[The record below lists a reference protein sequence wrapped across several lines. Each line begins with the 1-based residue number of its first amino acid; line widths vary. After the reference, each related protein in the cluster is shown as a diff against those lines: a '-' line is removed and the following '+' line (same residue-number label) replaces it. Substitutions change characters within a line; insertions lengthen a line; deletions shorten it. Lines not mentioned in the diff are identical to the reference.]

1 MFAVIKLRALRAS
14 CIPKR
19 QDSKVTLVQRIKIY
33 PQGMSP
39 SLSLLFNHHVVSNSF
54 ATPQTIAHQVPLSMR
69 FSRQEYWSRL
79 PFPSPEDL
87 PNPRMEPASPALAG
101 GFFTTSTIWE
111 AHPFHYGISDFS
123 EILS

>member
-69 FSRQEYWSRL
+69 FSRQEYWSGL
-79 PFPSPEDL
+79 LCPPPEDL
-87 PNPRMEPASPALAG
+87 LDPGIEPGSSMSSALAG
-101 GFFTTSTIWE
+101 RFYTTSTTWK
-111 AHPFHYGISDFS
+111 AQPLVTFA
-123 EILS
+123 